1 VSTDLIIIVPSRGRP
16 EKIVELI
23 EALKQT
29 QTEALLWVAVDDDDP
44 TRNHY
49 KAVLERRDNV
59 TMDVVEPSPN
69 GGMVQALNALA
80 VPLANASDPPFA
92 LGFMGDDHRPR
103 TMHWDQAYVRALRK
117 LGTGIVYGNDLLQG
131 RNLPTQVAMTSD
143 IVRTLGYMAPP
154 TLRHLYVDNFWL
166 QLGREL
172 GRLTYLADVVVEH
185 VHPGAKKADWD
196 DGYERVNAPEMWDAD
211 KKASRR
217 YRATQFAQDIV
228 KLQPLLRKARR

>member
-1 VSTDLIIIVPSRGRP
+1 MSTDLIIIVPSRGRP
-16 EKIVELI
+16 EKIIELI
-23 EALKQT
+23 KAFKET

-44 TRNHY
+44 DKTDY
-49 KAVLERRDNV
+49 EWALKRRDNV

-69 GGMVQALNALA
+69 GGMVQALNSLA

-154 TLRHLYVDNFWL
+154 TLRHLYFDNWV
-166 QLGREL
+166 REL
-172 GRLTYLADVVVEH
+172 GKSAECLKYLDDVIVEH
-185 VHPGAKKADWD
+185 VHPGANKADWD
-196 DGYERVNAPEMWDAD
+196 EGYERVNAPEMWEAD
-211 KKASRR
+211 KKAYLRLKR
-217 YRATQFAQDIV
+217 GD
-228 KLQPLLRKARR
+228 LQEAIRKVRSLR